1 MLNKIIR
8 YAKAETI
15 NLMEEREF
23 VKIEDKNINKLLKK
37 LVNCKTGQRLIEIL
51 QLAHNTMDFL
61 SQSKITGNLLKRM
74 QIYTL
79 QEAIQVLYKNQNN
92 YIMPFTRFDHLQSSL
107 SQRQTAKKE

>member
-51 QLAHNTMDFL
+51 
-61 SQSKITGNLLKRM
+61 
-74 QIYTL
+74 
-79 QEAIQVLYKNQNN
+79 
-92 YIMPFTRFDHLQSSL
+92 
-107 SQRQTAKKE
+107 

>member
-15 NLMEEREF
+15 NLMEERKF

-37 LVNCKTGQRLIEIL
+37 LVNCKPGQRLIEIL
-51 QLAHNTMDFL
+51 QLPHNTMDFL